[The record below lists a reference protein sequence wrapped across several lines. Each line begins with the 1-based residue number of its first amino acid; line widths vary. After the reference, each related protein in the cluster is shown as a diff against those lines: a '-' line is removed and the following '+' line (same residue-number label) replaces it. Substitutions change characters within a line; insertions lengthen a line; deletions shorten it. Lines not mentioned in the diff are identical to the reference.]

1 MTGRAPRAVDA
12 YAAADVVVMPSSWE
26 GFGNPVAEAMLAGR
40 PVACAGYPVL
50 EELLG
55 LGLQVLPLDDPVRVA
70 RFLRDPEPALLERNR
85 AIVARELS
93 LRDLPAR
100 LATLFAR

>member
-1 MTGRAPRAVDA
+1 
-12 YAAADVVVMPSSWE
+12 MPSSWE
-26 GFGNPVAEAMLAGR
+26 GFGNPVAEAMLAER
-40 PVACAGYPVL
+40 PVAWAAIPCSTSCSGSGLAGTAA
-50 EELLG
+50 G
-55 LGLQVLPLDDPVRVA
+55 RCRRVA

-85 AIVARELS
+85 AIVGHELS